1 MKTILI
7 TGMSATGKS
16 TLINELCDLGYTAID
31 FDNDT
36 YSIWA
41 DAESTPE
48 FPDNEVIPGKDWIW
62 HEERV
67 LNLLNTTETD
77 LLFVSG
83 CASNMSK
90 FYPWFNSIILLTTTE
105 KVMADRLATRKGI
118 AYGQTPP
125 EVARILRLKQTIEP
139 LLVNAADLVID
150 SNASLQSIMGIILQ
164 HANSIRV
171 T

>member
-16 TLINELCDLGYTAID
+16 TLIHELCDLGYAAID
-31 FDNDT
+31 LDNDT

-48 FPDNEVIPGKDWIW
+48 YPDNEVIPGKDWIW

-67 LNLLNTTETD
+67 LNLLNTTGTD
-77 LLFVSG
+77 VLFVSG

-90 FYPWFNSIILLTTTE
+90 FYPWFDSIILLTTTE
-105 KVMADRLATRKGI
+105 KVMADRLSTRKGI
-118 AYGQTPP
+118 AYGQTPE

-139 LLVNAADLVID
+139 LLRNAADLVVD
-150 SNASLQSIMGIILQ
+150 TNATLQSITELILK
-164 HANSIRV
+164 HVDSLR
-171 T
+171 TS